1 MRLRV
6 PKFGLPLLGKELA
19 EMAQRRRTYW
29 VRVAFALL
37 MFSMSALVF
46 LPTYRMARGS
56 TMGLLGK
63 GAELLDVL
71 YVLEW
76 VGLCLF
82 VPATV
87 SGALAAEKE
96 RNTLQLLFLT
106 RLRPWTILLE
116 KLLSR
121 FVPIATFL
129 LVTLPLLF
137 VAYLMGG
144 LTAGDLEFAA
154 VGLFATAF
162 QVGCLALFC
171 SAYCATSASAIV
183 MSYALLILLLLSPF
197 IEALSLVTL
206 IGILRPV
213 GGSQSALLFWL
224 ESARSHEVLE
234 PIMMSPIGINFPWLF
249 ERGTLDRP
257 FHTSWF
263 PVAVIA
269 SSGGV
274 LLLLA
279 RWVLVRRM
287 APIPKH
293 RVRRLFQ
300 WLDRTFSRLNER
312 YARGIVFVRPSN
324 DLPEENPVAWRE
336 KRRGNLG
343 RVNHL
348 IRILL
353 VLEFPILAFTVLLAV
368 TGGHLNYT
376 GMSVLAFLLWTIAI
390 LVVFVRA
397 AGLIA
402 AEKACQTLDVLL
414 TTPLSLS
421 ALAGDKMRGVRRV
434 MFLVS
439 VPILFHAV
447 FVSYLQAST
456 GSSRGVFREPPFEWG
471 EVQAGFYVF
480 AMLLNLPLV
489 LALVAQLGFLC
500 GLRAKTQGRAVVAAL
515 SVFIAWSVLPF
526 LFLLFA
532 ETSAAT
538 LYLSPMAGV
547 VVNEFP
553 DLAFHRVQVRH
564 SLLGQGTES
573 GAVLDFRMPFY
584 WLTYA
589 AALAALVYVN
599 RVWAARA
606 LLRSPPNVKTF
617 HVGNSRTGRLPFDG
631 VLPAATPSKTEG

>member
-1 MRLRV
+1 MRLQMR
-6 PKFGLPLLGKELA
+6 KFGLPLLGKELA

-37 MFSMSALVF
+37 IFSMSALVF
-46 LPTYRMARGS
+46 LPTYREAQGS
-56 TMGLLGK
+56 SFGLLGK

-106 RLRPWTILLE
+106 QLRPWTILLE

-121 FVPIATFL
+121 FVPIVTFL
-129 LVTLPLLF
+129 LVSLPLLF

-154 VGLFATAF
+154 AGLFATAF

-171 SAYCATSASAIV
+171 SAFCATSASAIV
-183 MSYALLILLLLSPF
+183 MTYALLILLLLSPF
-197 IEALSLVTL
+197 IEALSIVSL
-206 IGILRPV
+206 IGVLRPV
-213 GGSQSALLFWL
+213 GGSQSALLYWL
-224 ESARSHEVLE
+224 ESARSHDVLD
-234 PIMMSPIGINFPWLF
+234 PIMMSPIGINLVWLF
-249 ERGTLDRP
+249 DRGALDRP

-263 PVAVIA
+263 PVTVIA

-274 LLLLA
+274 FLLLA

-287 APIPKH
+287 APVPKH

-300 WLDRTFSRLNER
+300 WLDRTFLRLNQR
-312 YARGIVFVRPSN
+312 YARGIVFVRPGN
-324 DLPEENPVAWRE
+324 DLPEENPIAWRE

-348 IRILL
+348 IRTLL

-368 TGGHLNYT
+368 SGGHLNYT

-390 LVVFVRA
+390 LAVFVRA

-402 AEKACQTLDVLL
+402 AEKAHQTLDVLL

-421 ALAGDKMRGVRRV
+421 ALAGDKMRGMRRL
-434 MFLVS
+434 MFIVS

-456 GSSRGVFREPPFEWG
+456 GSSRGAVREPPFESG
-471 EVQAGFYVF
+471 EAQAVFYVF
-480 AMLLNLPLV
+480 ATLLNLPLV
-489 LALVAQLGFLC
+489 LALVAELGFLC
-500 GLRAKTQGRAVVAAL
+500 GLRARTQGRAVITAL
-515 SVFIAWSVLPF
+515 SVFIASSVLPF
-526 LFLLFA
+526 LFLRFTQA
-532 ETSAAT
+532 SAAT
-538 LYLSPMAGV
+538 LYLSPSAGV
-547 VVNEFP
+547 VVNELP
-553 DLAFHRVQVRH
+553 DLAFDRVQVRY
-564 SLLGQGTES
+564 SLRGMGTES
-573 GAVLDFRMPFY
+573 GAVIGFRMPIY
-584 WLTYA
+584 WLTCA
-589 AALAALVYVN
+589 VVLTALMYVN

-606 LLRSPPNVKTF
+606 LLRSQPNLQSS
-617 HVGNSRTGRLPFDG
+617 HDGNRRAGRLPFDN
-631 VLPAATPSKTEG
+631 VLPAAIPSKDA

>member
-1 MRLRV
+1 MRVLV

-19 EMAQRRRTYW
+19 EMAQRRRTYA
-29 VRVAFALL
+29 VRAAFALL

-46 LPTYRMARGS
+46 LPTYRMAQGS
-56 TMGLLGK
+56 STGLLGK

-71 YVLEW
+71 FVIEW

-106 RLRPWTILLE
+106 RLGPWTILLE

-129 LVTLPLLF
+129 LVSLPLLF

-144 LTAGDLEFAA
+144 LTAGDLDFAA

-162 QVGCLALFC
+162 QVGCLAIFC
-171 SAYCATSASAIV
+171 SAYCATSASAFV
-183 MSYALLILLLLSPF
+183 MSYAMLVLILLSPF
-197 IEALSLVTL
+197 IEGLSIVAL
-206 IGILRPV
+206 IGMLRHV
-213 GGSQSALLFWL
+213 GGGQSALLAWL
-224 ESARSHEVLE
+224 EGPQSHLVLE
-234 PIMMSPIGINFPWLF
+234 PIMFSPIGIDFEWLF
-249 ERGTLDRP
+249 GRGMRAAVVRP

-269 SSGGV
+269 SSGGFF
-274 LLLLA
+274 LLLA
-279 RWVLVRRM
+279 RWVLVRRI

-300 WLDRTFSRLNER
+300 WLDRTFWRLNER
-312 YARGIVFVRPSN
+312 YARGIVFVRPGN
-324 DLPEENPVAWRE
+324 DLPEDNPVAWRE

-343 RVNHL
+343 RVNYL

-353 VLEFPILAFTVLLAV
+353 VLEFPILAFAVLLAV

-376 GMSVLAFLLWTIAI
+376 GMSVLALLLWAIAI
-390 LVVFVRA
+390 LAVFVRA

-402 AEKACQTLDVLL
+402 AEKARQTLDVLL

-421 ALAGDKMRGVRRV
+421 ALAGDKMRGVWRV
-434 MFLVS
+434 MFIVS

-456 GSSRGVFREPPFEWG
+456 GSSRGVFREPPFQGG
-471 EVQAGFYVF
+471 ETQAVFYVF

-489 LALVAQLGFLC
+489 LALVAQLGFLF
-500 GLRAKTQGRAVVAAL
+500 GLRAKTQGRAVMAAL
-515 SVFIAWSVLPF
+515 SVFIALSVLPF
-526 LFLLFA
+526 LFLRFTQ
-532 ETSAAT
+532 TSAAT
-538 LYLSPMAGV
+538 LYWSPMAGV

-553 DLAFHRVQVRH
+553 DLAYHRVQVRY
-564 SLLGQGTES
+564 SLFVQGSES

-584 WLTYA
+584 WLTYSA
-589 AALAALVYVN
+589 VLAALVYVN

-617 HVGNSRTGRLPFDG
+617 HDGNSRTGRLPFDG
-631 VLPAATPSKTEG
+631 VLPAATP